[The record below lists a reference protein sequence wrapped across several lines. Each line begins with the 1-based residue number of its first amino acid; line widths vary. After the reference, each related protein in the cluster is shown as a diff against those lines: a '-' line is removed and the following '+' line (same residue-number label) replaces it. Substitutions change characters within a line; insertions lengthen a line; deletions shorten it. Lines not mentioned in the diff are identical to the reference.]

1 MALVECWIRPPARH
15 AQASIITLVGEHDLS
30 TIDADNVALTA
41 AIASCDGDL
50 VIDVSGVTFMS
61 AGTVN
66 LIIRARRALERQS
79 RSLTLRSP
87 SRSAKRVLDLCGE
100 SPTCM

>member
-1 MALVECWIRPPARH
+1 MALVECWIGPPARQ
-15 AQASIITLVGEHDLS
+15 AQALIITLVGEHDLS

-41 AIASCDGDL
+41 AVASCDGDL

-66 LIIRARRALERQS
+66 LIIRSARPRASITISHAAVPVEIRQT
-79 RSLTLRSP
+79 RTRPLR
-87 SRSAKRVLDLCGE
+87 
-100 SPTCM
+100 